1 MSDDVLVLW
10 DIDDTLLNSGGAGR
24 DLYDAVFSQLFGQP
38 LKAHAP
44 MDGRTDRAFILETL
58 ELAGIDEPRRYVDPF
73 MAGLATHAQT
83 VHSAVAARGQALP
96 GAATV
101 LAALAAAR
109 SVGSFA
115 AFGTE
120 FPGLIDWGTGA
131 LAPAVQAAAVH
142 AGAVHAGTVQ
152 AGAVHAGTVRV
163 APAAARAMQTVPL
176 PGGSVPLP
184 GGSLPMP
191 GGSVPPG
198 VGAAAAG
205 AAQAAVPAPYGVQ
218 TVLGPAAFAQLI
230 PAQAAAVQPVVSTRT
245 AAHPAAAQPPEWHP
259 VTPRRPVRRIYQ
271 SVLTGNI
278 RAVAETKLAALG
290 LRDGLDL
297 CIGAYGEDHEDRI
310 ELVHVARRRAAGV
323 HGRSATAFAG
333 TATVVIGNTPLD
345 VSVAL
350 SAAARAVG
358 VATGSYTAADLRA
371 AGAHAVLDDLTDT
384 RAVLRALLA

>member
-24 DLYDAVFSQLFGQP
+24 DLYDAVFTQLFGRA
-38 LKAHAP
+38 LEAHAA

-73 MAGLATHAQT
+73 MAGLAKHAEA
-83 VHSAVAARGQALP
+83 VHAAVAARGRALP
-96 GAATV
+96 GAPEV

-120 FPGLIDWGTGA
+120 FPGLIDWGTDT
-131 LAPAVQAAAVH
+131 LAPAVPVGAVL
-142 AGAVHAGTVQ
+142 AGAAQT
-152 AGAVHAGTVRV
+152 ASLAT
-163 APAAARAMQTVPL
+163 APAAAMAGTSTTAVRTAVATAG
-176 PGGSVPLP
+176 PGQAG
-184 GGSLPMP
+184 
-191 GGSVPPG
+191 
-198 VGAAAAG
+198 AG
-205 AAQAAVPAPYGVQ
+205 AAPATAVQ
-218 TVLGPAAFAQLI
+218 TVQTAVAPAVRAQLGPAQATAGHVVAAQ
-230 PAQAAAVQPVVSTRT
+230 RT
-245 AAHPAAAQPPEWHP
+245 AARTVATQRLATHAAPLHPAAS
-259 VTPRRPVRRIYQ
+259 RRPVRRIYQ

-297 CIGAYGEDHEDRI
+297 CIGAYGEDHEDRT

-323 HGRSATAFAG
+323 HGRSANAFAG
-333 TATVVIGNTPLD
+333 TSTVVIGNTPLD

-350 SAAARAVG
+350 AAGARAVG
-358 VATGSYTAADLRA
+358 VATGSYSAANLHA
-371 AGAHAVLDDLTDT
+371 AGAHAVLCDLTDT

>member
-176 PGGSVPLP
+176 PGGS
-184 GGSLPMP
+184 M
-191 GGSVPPG
+191 PPG

-245 AAHPAAAQPPEWHP
+245 AAHPAAAQPPDWHP
-259 VTPRRPVRRIYQ
+259 VAPRRPVRRIYQ

-278 RAVAETKLAALG
+278 RAVAETKLVALG

>member
-24 DLYDAVFSQLFGQP
+24 DLYDAVFSQLFGRP

-58 ELAGIDEPRRYVDPF
+58 GLAGIDEPRRYVDPF

-83 VHSAVAARGQALP
+83 VHAAVAARGQALP
-96 GAATV
+96 GAAEV

-115 AFGTE
+115 AFGTD
-120 FPGLIDWGTGA
+120 FAGLIEWGAGA
-131 LAPAVQAAAVH
+131 LGTAVPVGAVPAGAVP
-142 AGAVHAGTVQ
+142 AGAVHAA
-152 AGAVHAGTVRV
+152 AGHPGQVPV
-163 APAAARAMQTVPL
+163 APAAARGVQTVPL
-176 PGGSVPLP
+176 PGGSLP
-184 GGSLPMP
+184 PA
-191 GGSVPPG
+191 V
-198 VGAAAAG
+198 AAATAG
-205 AAQAAVPAPYGVQ
+205 AAHTVVAAPSGVQ
-218 TVLGPAAFAQLI
+218 TVLAPAALAHLI
-230 PAQAAAVQPVVSTRT
+230 PAQAAAWRGAVPR
-245 AAHPAAAQPPEWHP
+245 PAA
-259 VTPRRPVRRIYQ
+259 PRRPVRRVYQ

-345 VSVAL
+345 VSVAR
-350 SAAARAVG
+350 SAGARAVG
-358 VATGSYTAADLRA
+358 VATGSYPAADLRA
-371 AGAHAVLDDLTDT
+371 AGAHAVLDDLADT